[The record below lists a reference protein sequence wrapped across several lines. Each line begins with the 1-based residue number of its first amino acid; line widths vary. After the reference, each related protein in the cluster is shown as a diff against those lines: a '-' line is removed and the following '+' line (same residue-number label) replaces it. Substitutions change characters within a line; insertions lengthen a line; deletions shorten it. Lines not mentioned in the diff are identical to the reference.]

1 MLCGGSCLNWS
12 PDLVTARSGSQGRS
26 KRQSLPNWQL
36 FLFTF
41 NLGVELLIPYLVL
54 RNLIKLRK
62 IHQYLAQQLQFMCM
76 KDCSSDLR
84 SRNRTRQLIVK
95 FIICN
100 IASEQS
106 SPIAGV
112 EFPMEGHGAAMV
124 VVAGRV
130 AQVAQVRTW
139 SDCGQSPSKPPT
151 HLPTNTYKYN
161 KVEHKVILS
170 SCLGK
175 ALVVNSVG
183 HVTQCLLKVCHR
195 PNHTMQCRDGS
206 R

>member
-1 MLCGGSCLNWS
+1 MGLALIGALTWSQPDRDLKGGQ
-12 PDLVTARSGSQGRS
+12 SGNPFQIGSF
-26 KRQSLPNWQL
+26 

-41 NLGVELLIPYLVL
+41 NLGVELLIPYLVW
-54 RNLIKLRK
+54 RNLIKLHK
-62 IHQYLAQQLQFMCM
+62 IHQYLAQQLQLMCM

-84 SRNRTRQLIVK
+84 SRNRTHQSIVK
-95 FIICN
+95 VIICN

-151 HLPTNTYKYN
+151 HLPTNTNKYN

-183 HVTQCLLKVCHR
+183 HVTQCLSKVCHR

>member
-1 MLCGGSCLNWS
+1 MVLCIVLCGGSCLNWS

-62 IHQYLAQQLQFMCM
+62 IHQYLAQQSQFMCM
-76 KDCSSDLR
+76 KDCSSYLR
-84 SRNRTRQLIVK
+84 SRYRTHQSIVK
-95 FIICN
+95 VVICN

-112 EFPMEGHGAAMV
+112 EFPMEGHGTGGGGWEGCASGAS
-124 VVAGRV
+124 
-130 AQVAQVRTW
+130 QNLVRLW
-139 SDCGQSPSKPPT
+139 SITKQTTDSPS
-151 HLPTNTYKYN
+151 YK
-161 KVEHKVILS
+161 H
-170 SCLGK
+170 
-175 ALVVNSVG
+175 
-183 HVTQCLLKVCHR
+183 
-195 PNHTMQCRDGS
+195 
-206 R
+206 

>member
-36 FLFTF
+36 FFIYF
-41 NLGVELLIPYLVL
+41 QLGSRAPHTVFGLE
-54 RNLIKLRK
+54 KSDK
-62 IHQYLAQQLQFMCM
+62 IAQNPPIFGSAITIHVM

-84 SRNRTRQLIVK
+84 SRNRTHQSIVK
-95 FIICN
+95 VIICN

-112 EFPMEGHGAAMV
+112 EFPMEGHGTGG
-124 VVAGRV
+124 VAGRV

-151 HLPTNTYKYN
+151 HLPTNTNKYN

-170 SCLGK
+170 SCLNK
-175 ALVVNSVG
+175 ALVVVSVG
-183 HVTQCLLKVCHR
+183 HVTQCLSKVCHR